1 LIFSVLFNT
10 EIHYSPH
17 RLQQGVAVESG
28 DLFSKTLKDS
38 PFLRRNNEVKNELS
52 MQGTA
57 HQEHFKRVYNVGCL
71 RLIFDSLL
79 SVIAGSRFFDIL
91 STNNLKILQ
100 NLESLLGM
108 YIETTV
114 G

>member
-1 LIFSVLFNT
+1 MNYPCRVLLTKNILKESTMSVAW
-10 EIHYSPH
+10 
-17 RLQQGVAVESG
+17 G
-28 DLFSKTLKDS
+28 
-38 PFLRRNNEVKNELS
+38 
-52 MQGTA
+52 
-57 HQEHFKRVYNVGCL
+57 
-71 RLIFDSLL
+71 LIFDSLL

-108 YIETTV
+108 SIETTV